1 VSLLH
6 GESWGFESLSDYHF
20 PWRHT
25 VNPIIEIL
33 MRRDGLNLNEAT
45 DVVEEL
51 AERLRAGADPEE
63 LLYEIGLEPD
73 YIFDLVDM

>member
-1 VSLLH
+1 
-6 GESWGFESLSDYHF
+6 
-20 PWRHT
+20 